1 MSLTHYITKARF
13 SVWMSRI
20 IWPLFWYYDTSW
32 HKTYDWLTKF
42 RNTFQ
47 TIPAIY
53 FQQRNRHLAPPVS
66 PCYAQASPNKI
77 FQGRSLKGPGKGDIL
92 ELTKLADYVYLMYIL
107 QVLVVLFVCFRV
119 PWSIHPGRL
128 RSSQSSLGASVSVW
142 FRSKEIPRKGTCG
155 FDRARTETRA
165 KKWKRGSFT
174 CDTFLADFDPR
185 SSFFSPKPHR
195 NACYAGYSQS
205 DRGKRRDETSSA
217 RACKLCRAV
226 SPDLTDMLW
235 DCPWVSDDGSV
246 VTITLVFAS
255 HTPLKTTDSIAFLN
269 YRPKGSD

>member
-1 MSLTHYITKARF
+1 MSLTHYITKVRF

-53 FQQRNRHLAPPVS
+53 FQQRNRHLAPPVA

-92 ELTKLADYVYLMYIL
+92 ELTKLADCVYLMYIL

-128 RSSQSSLGASVSVW
+128 RSSQS
-142 FRSKEIPRKGTCG
+142 
-155 FDRARTETRA
+155 DRE
-165 KKWKRGSFT
+165 
-174 CDTFLADFDPR
+174 
-185 SSFFSPKPHR
+185 
-195 NACYAGYSQS
+195 
-205 DRGKRRDETSSA
+205 KRRDETSSA

-226 SPDLTDMLW
+226 SPDLTVMLNW

-246 VTITLVFAS
+246 ATITLVFAS
-255 HTPLKTTDSIAFLN
+255 HTPLKTTDSTAFLK
-269 YRPKGSD
+269 YRPQRKWIKLFKLQLNNGSVVLLPCRSQFKNWVKILEMFNVY